1 MRKARPES
9 RIEVTRIGK
18 DDVNLVE
25 HPFASLS
32 NTPEVQVIEN
42 EWDTKHPLTGETI
55 TAKWRVEGSH
65 QLGLPCAVDE
75 RVYLVLME
83 LTREAGFTQKVQFS
97 LYDVLK
103 RLGWSH
109 NARNYE
115 SLRDSLRRLNSVTIT
130 SENALWNPEAQA
142 FVDVGFHLIDEYR
155 VVASKPGRKSTGT
168 PPSEAH
174 MSHIIWGREIHD
186 SFRHGQIRSI
196 DLGFALSLKG
206 AIALR
211 LYRYLDKKAY
221 DGKTTF
227 EIELKR
233 LCEMHLGMASAT
245 YTSTL
250 KTRLKPA
257 HDELQTRGFLGET
270 TYEPMK
276 TRKGEKVCYTFP
288 SPRTLKATDTALP
301 QAPSGA
307 ANDVAEGVGGATV
320 ATAGDTGSAVPAAN
334 LKRGRKSKPAPAPA
348 PQLFD
353 PQRLGEADGSGSS
366 ATTAA
371 TAPSRSVSEPA
382 STDLLQR
389 MLDLNV
395 SPEVAR
401 QLVAGTSEEELRLH
415 LDCLE
420 DREPRDRA
428 ATFVKA
434 VREAWQ
440 VPAKYLERQE
450 AQERAERARV
460 EKETQKAR
468 AAQERDSTA
477 LKRASQEEESAQ
489 LDASYAELDEKNRQ
503 KVDEEAV
510 SRLGVLGRTRP
521 AGGALTAMRRQVM
534 RERMQNSEERPRQHQ
549 GHEQSNVVNY

>member
-1 MRKARPES
+1 MRKARPDS

-32 NTPEVQVIEN
+32 NTPEAQVIEN
-42 EWDTKHPLTGETI
+42 EWETKHPLTGETI

-155 VVASKPGRKSTGT
+155 VVASKPGRKSASA

-211 LYRYLDKKAY
+211 FYRYLDKKAY

-288 SPRTLKATDTALP
+288 SPRALKATNAALP
-301 QAPSGA
+301 QAQVPGGV
-307 ANDVAEGVGGATV
+307 ANDVVEGVAGATGT
-320 ATAGDTGSAVPAAN
+320 TAGGTGDTGSAVPTAK
-334 LKRGRKSKPAPAPA
+334 LKRGRKPKPAQAPA
-348 PQLFD
+348 PQMFD
-353 PQRLGEADGSGSS
+353 PQRLGEAEGGGS
-366 ATTAA
+366 AARPAA
-371 TAPSRSVSEPA
+371 TAPSAPSGDAGEPA

-389 MLDLNV
+389 MLGLNV

-401 QLVAGTSEEELRLH
+401 QLAASTSEDELRLH
-415 LDCLE
+415 LDCLD

-428 ATFVKA
+428 ATFVKS

-450 AQERAERARV
+450 AQACAERARV
-460 EKETQKAR
+460 EKGR
-468 AAQERDSTA
+468 R
-477 LKRASQEEESAQ
+477 KR
-489 LDASYAELDEKNRQ
+489 
-503 KVDEEAV
+503 
-510 SRLGVLGRTRP
+510 
-521 AGGALTAMRRQVM
+521 
-534 RERMQNSEERPRQHQ
+534 ERPRK
-549 GHEQSNVVNY
+549 GPPRL